1 MTRASYRYKA
11 RDIDRSQAKPSQAK
25 PKSLIL
31 KEVIQELNV
40 LNDHKQ
46 AFSRNLI
53 HGQ

>member
-11 RDIDRSQAKPSQAK
+11 RDIDRSQAKPES
-25 PKSLIL
+25 PIL

-46 AFSRNLI
+46 APSGNLI